1 MTLNVDVDN
10 DVKLAADNLFGK
22 YGLNTVEAMKMFVYT
37 AVQTEHF
44 PFVFDSDIS
53 PLSKTIYDKYA
64 DEQSLEEAMN
74 DALNDTNLYGPFDTA
89 EEAIQDMLKD

>member
-10 DVKLAADNLFGK
+10 DVKRAADDLFGK

-37 AVQTEHF
+37 AVRTEHF
-44 PFVFDSDIS
+44 PFVFDTDIQTS
-53 PLSKTIYDKYA
+53 STAIYDGYK
-64 DEQSLEEAMN
+64 DEQSLREAMN